1 MGQTTIAQQ
10 QESAQAQLTKAE
22 QLSQQAWVLKEQGK
36 YSEAIPLAREALRIR
51 QQVLGEEHAD
61 VAESLN
67 NLGLLYKSMG
77 RYQQAEPLLTEA
89 LEMTRRLLGN
99 QHPDVALSLNNLATL
114 YYSMGRYQQ
123 AEPLLTEAL
132 EMRRRLL
139 GKEHPDVATSLN
151 NLAGLYESMGRYSEA
166 EPLLTQALEMM
177 RRLLGNEHPSV
188 ATSLNNLAF
197 LYQSMGRYQQ
207 AEPLYTQ
214 SLEMWRRLLGKE
226 HPDVALSLN
235 NLALLYQLMGR
246 YEQAEPLY
254 TQALEMWRRLL
265 GKEHPYVASSLNN
278 LALLYQLMG
287 RYQQAEPL
295 YTQALEMY
303 RRLLGEEHPDVANSL
318 NNLALLYQSMGRYQQ
333 AEPLYTEALEMWRR
347 LLGKEH
353 PSVALSLNNLAALYQ
368 AMGRYQQAESLYTQA
383 LEMFRRLLG
392 QEHPSVAKSLNNLA
406 LLYQVM
412 GRYQQAEPL
421 LTESLEMYR
430 RLLGQEHPS
439 VAKSLNNLA
448 ALYQSMGR
456 YQQAEPL
463 LTQALEMWKR
473 LLGKEHPDVALSLN
487 NLALLYQLMGRYQ
500 QAEPLYT
507 QALEMWRRLLG
518 KEHPLVAKSLN
529 NLAALYQLM
538 GRYQQAEPLLTQA
551 LEMYRPLLG
560 EEHPDVALSLNNLA
574 LLYQS
579 MGRYQQAEPLLTQ
592 ALEMNRRLLGNQH
605 PDVALNLN
613 NLAVLHHSQGNIP
626 QALEFLEAGLNIQ
639 ELNLERNLVS
649 GAEKQKRDYMKTI
662 SGTRDRAISL
672 HLNSA
677 PDDEKAA
684 RLALTT
690 ILRRKGRLLDFLTH
704 SQQLLRKR
712 LDFQSQKLLDRL
724 NNTRTQIANLTYNRP
739 DKLSL
744 EEYRNQLNELTNQ
757 EQELVAKISR
767 RSREFAQINQPVTI
781 ETIQQLI
788 PLDTALVEFVEYK
801 PFNPQKSSWGNPRYA
816 AYVLRSQGAPQGID
830 LGEVDALKPLWEIL
844 ELSLQDRK
852 TRIPQLKQAARNLDQ
867 KLMAKVRALLG
878 NSRRILLSPDGYLN
892 LIPFEALVDQD
903 NRYLVESYG
912 FTYLTSGRD
921 LLRLSNP
928 NRKLTQPVLLGAP
941 DFDNSAQTTALGEEN
956 QIVATRSLRDF
967 NPSELSLSPL
977 PGTLEEVNAIAKML
991 GVEPLLGAHANEAA
1005 LKQVTRPRIL
1015 HIATHG
1021 FFQNRPEKE
1030 ELTNGDNALLWSWLA
1045 LAGIKNNKPDNDLE
1059 DGIFTALEATGL
1071 NLSGTKLVVLSAC
1084 DTGLGNISAGE
1095 GIYGL
1100 RRALVIAGSESQVI
1114 SLWNVNDEATKYLMV
1129 SYYQGLK
1136 DNQGRS
1142 EALRR
1147 IQLQMLGS
1155 PEYQHPY
1162 YWASFIPSGN
1172 WRSMDGE

>member
-1 MGQTTIAQQ
+1 MLNTSKRPTIWVTALVSLISVGLITPQPTVGQTTIAQQ
-10 QESAQAQLTKAE
+10 QESAEE
-22 QLSQQAWVLKEQGK
+22 QLAKAKQLNQQVIELYKQGK
-36 YSEAIPLAREALRIR
+36 YSEAIPLAQEALRIR
-51 QQVLGEEHAD
+51 QQVLGKEHAD
-61 VAESLN
+61 VANSLN
-67 NLGLLYKSMG
+67 NLGLLYQSMG
-77 RYQQAEPLLTEA
+77 RYQQAEPLYTQA
-89 LEMTRRLLGN
+89 LEMKRRLLGDE
-99 QHPDVALSLNNLATL
+99 HPSVANSLNNLAGL
-114 YYSMGRYQQ
+114 YQAMGRYEQAEPLYTQALEIFRRLLGDEHPDVATSLNNLAGLYKSMGRYQQ

-139 GKEHPDVATSLN
+139 GNQHPDVATSLN
-151 NLAGLYESMGRYSEA
+151 NLGLLYQLMRRYQQA
-166 EPLLTQALEMM
+166 EPLLTEALEMR

-188 ATSLNNLAF
+188 ATSLNNLA
-197 LYQSMGRYQQ
+197 
-207 AEPLYTQ
+207 A
-214 SLEMWRRLLGKE
+214 
-226 HPDVALSLN
+226 
-235 NLALLYQLMGR
+235 LYQLMGR

-254 TQALEMWRRLL
+254 TQALEMRRRLL
-265 GKEHPYVASSLNN
+265 GNEHPSVANSLNN
-278 LALLYQLMG
+278 LAGLYQSMG
-287 RYQQAEPL
+287 RYQKAEPL

-303 RRLLGEEHPDVANSL
+303 RRLLGEEHPNVAKN
-318 NNLALLYQSMGRYQQ
+318 
-333 AEPLYTEALEMWRR
+333 
-347 LLGKEH
+347 
-353 PSVALSLNNLAALYQ
+353 LNNLAALHY
-368 AMGRYQQAESLYTQA
+368 
-383 LEMFRRLLG
+383 
-392 QEHPSVAKSLNNLA
+392 
-406 LLYQVM
+406 
-412 GRYQQAEPL
+412 
-421 LTESLEMYR
+421 
-430 RLLGQEHPS
+430 
-439 VAKSLNNLA
+439 
-448 ALYQSMGR
+448 
-456 YQQAEPL
+456 
-463 LTQALEMWKR
+463 
-473 LLGKEHPDVALSLN
+473 
-487 NLALLYQLMGRYQ
+487 
-500 QAEPLYT
+500 
-507 QALEMWRRLLG
+507 
-518 KEHPLVAKSLN
+518 
-529 NLAALYQLM
+529 
-538 GRYQQAEPLLTQA
+538 
-551 LEMYRPLLG
+551 
-560 EEHPDVALSLNNLA
+560 
-574 LLYQS
+574 
-579 MGRYQQAEPLLTQ
+579 
-592 ALEMNRRLLGNQH
+592 
-605 PDVALNLN
+605 
-613 NLAVLHHSQGNIP
+613 SQGNIE
-626 QALEFLEAGLNIQ
+626 QALQFLKVGLDIQ

-662 SGTRDRAISL
+662 SWAKDRAISL

-677 PDDEKAA
+677 GDDERAA
-684 RLALTT
+684 GLALTT

-744 EEYRNQLNELTNQ
+744 EEYRAQVNELRNQ
-757 EQELVAKISR
+757 EQQLVAKISR

-801 PFNPQKSSWGNPRYA
+801 PYNLQKGSFGNPRYA
-816 AYVLRSQGAPQGID
+816 AYVLRSKGAPQGID
-830 LGEVDALKPLWEIL
+830 LGEVDALKPLWKTLQI
-844 ELSLQDRK
+844 SLQTVYHSPPKVKRK
-852 TRIPQLKQAARNLDQ
+852 ARNVDQ
-867 KLMAKVRALLG
+867 KLMAKVRPLLG
-878 NSRRILLSPDGYLN
+878 DSRRILLSPDGYLN
-892 LIPFEALVDQD
+892 LIPFEALVDED

-941 DFDNSAQTTALGEEN
+941 DFENSAQTTALGEEN

-977 PGTLEEVNAIAKML
+977 PGALEEVNAIAKML

-1021 FFQNRPEKE
+1021 FFQNRPDSE
-1030 ELTNGDNALLWSWLA
+1030 EFTSGDNALLSSWLA

-1084 DTGLGNISAGE
+1084 NTGLGNISAGE

-1114 SLWNVNDEATKYLMV
+1114 SLWNVNDTATKYLMV
-1129 SYYQGLK
+1129 SYYQGLQ

-1147 IQLQMLGS
+1147 VQLQMLGS
-1155 PEYQHPY
+1155 AEYQHPY